1 MNTQKNSRTAKRES
15 AYDKMEDYLTE
26 RLDFEVIYKIANSP
40 NGMQLKELVAAFQEE
55 WEETSGVKKILSDS
69 ITRLK
74 NKRQIIR
81 DGHSTTG
88 RYVLYREYEHVFR
101 VRCFLW
107 GLMDSWKQ
115 DRQDSI
121 KKYICEIFLK
131 LGPSFECDNE
141 LFDNFIDV
149 LKTPAVESKVQS
161 LKKFDEQNM
170 DDSLEFD
177 ELPLLYQ
184 YHLAKLG
191 IYYYFCWCAK
201 QRFRFRT
208 ILKDVKNPVIQYNP
222 VYFVAYYRALKKF
235 YQTGAIEDFLR
246 IRKELDAQFFLDVA
260 QMTKFLE
267 KTFKA
272 LSRKNKD
279 PKYNKKLKLYL
290 GYLDFLKNSDF
301 TENQKGQV
309 EDYFNQNITEMKE
322 AGFGKATSF
331 LREFQRERQVLSLPI
346 WQQPGNFCYNKL
358 FIQVGFP

>member
-40 NGMQLKELVAAFQEE
+40 NGMQLKELVSVFQEA
-55 WEETSGVKKILSDS
+55 WQETDGVEKVLRAS

-74 NKRQIIR
+74 NNSQIVRI
-81 DGHSTTG
+81 GHSTTG
-88 RYVLYREYEHVFR
+88 RYVLSEEYTPVFV
-101 VRCFLW
+101 VRNLAWVFMNDW
-107 GLMDSWKQ
+107 RNN
-115 DRQDSI
+115 RQDGI
-121 KKYICEIFLK
+121 KKLICKIILR
-131 LGPSFECDNE
+131 LGFIFECDAEFFQEFFN
-141 LFDNFIDV
+141 I
-149 LKTPAVESKVQS
+149 LKTPVEESKER
-161 LKKFDEQNM
+161 LLNEFFEQNKE
-170 DDSLEFD
+170 DALEFD
-177 ELPLLYQ
+177 ELPLFYQ

-191 IYYYFCWCAK
+191 IYDYFCWCAK

-346 WQQPGNFCYNKL
+346 LQQPGNFCYNKL

>member
-40 NGMQLKELVAAFQEE
+40 NGMQLKELVSVFQEA
-55 WEETSGVKKILSDS
+55 WQETDGVEKVLRAS

-74 NKRQIIR
+74 NNSQIVRI
-81 DGHSTTG
+81 GHSTTG
-88 RYVLYREYEHVFR
+88 RYVLSEEYTPVFV
-101 VRCFLW
+101 VRNLAWVFMNDW
-107 GLMDSWKQ
+107 RNN
-115 DRQDSI
+115 RQDGI
-121 KKYICEIFLK
+121 KKLICKIILR
-131 LGPSFECDNE
+131 LGFIFECDAEFFQEFFN
-141 LFDNFIDV
+141 I
-149 LKTPAVESKVQS
+149 LKTPVEESKER
-161 LKKFDEQNM
+161 LLNEFFEQNKE
-170 DDSLEFD
+170 DALEFD
-177 ELPLLYQ
+177 ELPLFYQ

-191 IYYYFCWCAK
+191 IYDYFCWCAK

-235 YQTGAIEDFLR
+235 CQTGAIEDFLR

-346 WQQPGNFCYNKL
+346 LQQPGNFCYNKL

>member
-1 MNTQKNSRTAKRES
+1 MNTQKNSQTAKRES

-40 NGMQLKELVAAFQEE
+40 NGMQLKELVSVFQEA
-55 WEETSGVKKILSDS
+55 WQETDGVEKVLRAS

-74 NKRQIIR
+74 NNSQIVRI
-81 DGHSTTG
+81 GHSTTG
-88 RYVLYREYEHVFR
+88 RYVLSEEYTPVFV
-101 VRCFLW
+101 VRNLAWVFMNDW
-107 GLMDSWKQ
+107 RNN
-115 DRQDSI
+115 RQDGI
-121 KKYICEIFLK
+121 KKLICKIILR
-131 LGPSFECDNE
+131 LGFIFECDAEFFQEFFN
-141 LFDNFIDV
+141 I
-149 LKTPAVESKVQS
+149 LKTPVEESKER
-161 LKKFDEQNM
+161 LLNEFFEQNKE
-170 DDSLEFD
+170 DALEFD
-177 ELPLLYQ
+177 ELPLFYQ

-191 IYYYFCWCAK
+191 IYDYFCWCAK

-346 WQQPGNFCYNKL
+346 LQQPGNFCYNKL

>member
-40 NGMQLKELVAAFQEE
+40 NGMQLKELVSVFQEA
-55 WEETSGVKKILSDS
+55 WQETDGVEKVLRAS

-74 NKRQIIR
+74 NNSQIVRI
-81 DGHSTTG
+81 GHSTTG
-88 RYVLYREYEHVFR
+88 RYVLSEEYTPVFV
-101 VRCFLW
+101 VRNLAWVFMNDW
-107 GLMDSWKQ
+107 RNN
-115 DRQDSI
+115 RQDGI
-121 KKYICEIFLK
+121 KKLICKIILR
-131 LGPSFECDNE
+131 LGFIFECDAEFFQEFFN
-141 LFDNFIDV
+141 I
-149 LKTPAVESKVQS
+149 LKTPVEESKER
-161 LKKFDEQNM
+161 LLNEFFEQNKE
-170 DDSLEFD
+170 DALEFD
-177 ELPLLYQ
+177 ELPLFYQ

-191 IYYYFCWCAK
+191 IYDYFCWCAK

-309 EDYFNQNITEMKE
+309 EDYFSQNITEMKE

-346 WQQPGNFCYNKL
+346 WQQPGNFFYNKL

>member
-1 MNTQKNSRTAKRES
+1 
-15 AYDKMEDYLTE
+15 
-26 RLDFEVIYKIANSP
+26 
-40 NGMQLKELVAAFQEE
+40 
-55 WEETSGVKKILSDS
+55 
-69 ITRLK
+69 
-74 NKRQIIR
+74 
-81 DGHSTTG
+81 
-88 RYVLYREYEHVFR
+88 
-101 VRCFLW
+101 
-107 GLMDSWKQ
+107 MDSWKQ
-115 DRQDSI
+115 DRQDGI
-121 KKYICEIFLK
+121 KKLICKIILR
-131 LGPSFECDNE
+131 LGFIFECDAEFFQEFFN
-141 LFDNFIDV
+141 I
-149 LKTPAVESKVQS
+149 LKTPVEESKER
-161 LKKFDEQNM
+161 LLNEFFEQNKE
-170 DDSLEFD
+170 DALEFD
-177 ELPLLYQ
+177 ELPLFYQ

-191 IYYYFCWCAK
+191 IYDYFCWCAK

-235 YQTGAIEDFLR
+235 CQTGAIEDFLR

-346 WQQPGNFCYNKL
+346 LQQPGNFCYNKL

>member
-40 NGMQLKELVAAFQEE
+40 NGMQLKELVSVFQEA
-55 WEETSGVKKILSDS
+55 WQETDGVEKVLRAS

-74 NKRQIIR
+74 NNSQIVRI
-81 DGHSTTG
+81 GHSTTG
-88 RYVLYREYEHVFR
+88 RYVLSEEYTPVFV
-101 VRCFLW
+101 VRNLAWVFMNDW
-107 GLMDSWKQ
+107 RNN
-115 DRQDSI
+115 RQDGI
-121 KKYICEIFLK
+121 KKLICKIILR
-131 LGPSFECDNE
+131 LGFIFECDAEFFQEFFN
-141 LFDNFIDV
+141 I
-149 LKTPAVESKVQS
+149 LKTPVEESKER
-161 LKKFDEQNM
+161 LLNEFFEQNKE
-170 DDSLEFD
+170 DALEFD
-177 ELPLLYQ
+177 ELPLFYQ
-184 YHLAKLG
+184 YHLAELG
-191 IYYYFCWCAK
+191 IYDYFCWCAK

-346 WQQPGNFCYNKL
+346 LQQPGNFCYNKL